1 MKGSIQ
7 TDLFLSRLTFSLFLT
22 NGLVNLIADEGAKLF
37 LVDPSH
43 CCLRRDL
50 VGSAGLYRHLL
61 EAVAGGGRLA
71 AASSHVVC
79 LLFWAVRS
87 EVFKLYAVVYT
98 CQLVQINKR
107 TLDSKLKFRLLYG
120 KVRVASLIAS
130 GR

>member
-7 TDLFLSRLTFSLFLT
+7 TDLFWSRLTFSLFLT
-22 NGLVNLIADEGAKLF
+22 NELVNLIADERAKLF

-43 CCLRRDL
+43 CCLRWDL
-50 VGSAGLYRHLL
+50 VGPAGRYQHLL
-61 EAVAGGGRLA
+61 EAVAGGGGLA
-71 AASSHVVC
+71 AASSHAVC

-87 EVFKLYAVVYT
+87 AVFKLHAVAYS
-98 CQLVQINKR
+98 CQVVQINKR
-107 TLDSKLKFRLLYG
+107 TLHSELEFRLLCG